1 MAIDFNLTEE
11 QETYRRMI
19 REFIKRECP
28 PELDRE
34 IEENERFPEEILPK
48 LAATGVFGLC
58 FPEEYGGNGGTAL
71 DFALV
76 VEEMTYGSEA
86 AAACYLLP
94 VFFAGQMILLN
105 GSEEQKKTLLPRI
118 IAGKMK
124 GAFALTEPEAGSDA
138 SAVST
143 SAVPDGPDHF
153 LVNGMKH
160 YISGADVADYIM
172 TVTRTNKDDKYN
184 GLTIFMVDRNSPGLT
199 IRKQP
204 KLGSRCVSLCE
215 LTFDDVRVPRD
226 AIVGGPDAL
235 DSGWYHMM
243 ASLDM
248 ERIMVAAAHVSLA
261 QKSYEAALAYAKTR
275 RQFGREIG
283 KFQAIQWQL
292 VNMLIDI
299 EAGRN
304 LTYKA
309 AWKAC
314 GTERMSKDGS
324 LAKIFCTEM
333 ALRVTQSAMQVL
345 GGQSYLMDS
354 DVQRWARMAM
364 LGPIGMGTNNIQ
376 RLIVATN
383 LGLVG

>member
-1 MAIDFNLTEE
+1 MLF
-11 QETYRRMI
+11 R
-19 REFIKRECP
+19 
-28 PELDRE
+28 
-34 IEENERFPEEILPK
+34 
-48 LAATGVFGLC
+48 
-58 FPEEYGGNGGTAL
+58 
-71 DFALV
+71 
-76 VEEMTYGSEA
+76 
-86 AAACYLLP
+86 
-94 VFFAGQMILLN
+94 
-105 GSEEQKKTLLPRI
+105 
-118 IAGKMK
+118 
-124 GAFALTEPEAGSDA
+124 SDA

-143 SAVPDGPDHF
+143 RGVPDGPDHF
-153 LVNGMKH
+153 IVNGLKH

-172 TVTRTNKDDKYN
+172 TVTRTNTEDKYN
-184 GLTIFMVDRNSPGLT
+184 GMTIFMVDRKSPGLT

-215 LTFDDVRVPRD
+215 LTFDNVRVPRS
-226 AIVGGPDAL
+226 AIIGGADAL

-292 VNMLIDI
+292 VNMLIEI

-304 LTYKA
+304 LMYKA

-324 LAKIFCTEM
+324 LAKIYCTEM

-345 GGQSYLMDS
+345 GGQSYLMSS

>member
-1 MAIDFNLTEE
+1 MAIDFSLSPD
-11 QETYRRMI
+11 QENYRRMI
-19 REFIKRECP
+19 RDFIKRECS

-34 IEENERFPEEILPK
+34 IEDNERFPEELLPK
-48 LAATGVFGLC
+48 LAATGILGLC
-58 FPEEYGGNGGTAL
+58 FPEEYGGHGGNAL
-71 DFALV
+71 DFCIA

-94 VFFAGQMILLN
+94 VFFAGQMVLLN
-105 GSEEQKKTLLPRI
+105 GSEEQKRTLLPKI

-143 SAVPDGPDHF
+143 RAVPDGPHHF
-153 LVNGMKH
+153 RISGLKH

-172 TVTRTNKDDKYN
+172 TVTRTDKDKYN
-184 GLTIFMVDRNSPGLT
+184 GMTIFMVDRKSPGLT

-215 LTFDDVRVPRD
+215 LTFDEVRVPRE

-235 DSGWYHMM
+235 DKGWYHMM

-248 ERIMVAAAHVSLA
+248 ERVMVAIAHVSLA
-261 QKSYEAALAYAKTR
+261 QKAYDVALSYAKTR

-304 LTYKA
+304 LAYKA
-309 AWKAC
+309 AWKA
-314 GTERMSKDGS
+314 TSAERMSKEGS

-345 GGQSYLMDS
+345 GGQSYLMSS

-376 RLIVATN
+376 RLIVATG
-383 LGLVG
+383 LGLT

>member
-1 MAIDFNLTEE
+1 MAIDFTLTED
-11 QETYRRMI
+11 QEAHRRMI
-19 REFIKRECP
+19 REFIKRECS

-34 IEENERFPEEILPK
+34 IEENERFPKELLPK
-48 LAATGVFGLC
+48 LAETGVFGLC
-58 FPEEYGGNGGTAL
+58 FPEQYGGSGGNAL
-71 DFALV
+71 DFALA
-76 VEEMTYGSEA
+76 VEEITYGSEA

-105 GSEEQKKTLLPRI
+105 GSEEQKRTFLPKI
-118 IAGKMK
+118 IGGKMK

-138 SAVST
+138 SAVKT
-143 SAVPDGPDHF
+143 LATADGPDHF
-153 LVNGMKH
+153 VINGLKH

-172 TVTRTNKDDKYN
+172 TVTRTNPDDKYN
-184 GLTIFMVDRNSPGLT
+184 GMTIFMVDRKSAGLT

-215 LTFDDVRVPRD
+215 LTFENVRVPKS

-235 DSGWYHMM
+235 NSGWYHMM

-261 QKSYEAALAYAKTR
+261 QKAYETALEYAKNR
-275 RQFGREIG
+275 RQFGRVIG

-292 VNMLIDI
+292 VNMLMEI

-304 LTYKA
+304 LMYKA
-309 AWKAC
+309 AWRATS
-314 GTERMSKDGS
+314 GERMSKEGS

-345 GGQSYLMDS
+345 GGQSYLMES
-354 DVQRWARMAM
+354 DMQRWARMAM

-376 RLIVATN
+376 RMIVATN
-383 LGLVG
+383 LGLT

>member
-1 MAIDFNLTEE
+1 MAIDFTLTPD
-11 QETYRRMI
+11 QQAYRGLI
-19 REFIKRECP
+19 REFIKRETSP
-28 PELDRE
+28 ALDRE
-34 IEENERFPEEILPK
+34 IEEEERFPEELLPK
-48 LAATGVFGLC
+48 LAEAGILGLC
-58 FPEEYGGNGGTAL
+58 FPEEYGGSGGNAL
-71 DFALV
+71 DFCLA
-76 VEEMTYGSEA
+76 VEEITYGSEA

-105 GSEEQKKTLLPRI
+105 GSEEQKRTYLPKI

-143 SAVPDGPDHF
+143 RGVPDGADHF
-153 LVNGMKH
+153 RITGLKH

-172 TVTRTNKDDKYN
+172 TVTRTDDDKYN
-184 GLTIFMVDRNSPGLT
+184 GLTIFMVDRKSAGLT
-199 IRKQP
+199 LRKQP

-215 LTFDDVRVPRD
+215 ITYDEVRVPRS

-235 DSGWYHMM
+235 DKGWYHMM

-248 ERIMVAAAHVSLA
+248 ERVMVATAHVSLA
-261 QKSYEAALAYAKTR
+261 QKAYEAALAYSKTR
-275 RQFGREIG
+275 RQFGREIC
-283 KFQAIQWQL
+283 KYQAIQWQL

-304 LTYKA
+304 LAYKA
-309 AWKAC
+309 AWRAAS
-314 GTERMSKDGS
+314 GEPMSKEGS

-333 ALRVTQSAMQVL
+333 ALRVTQSAMQVM
-345 GGQSYLMDS
+345 GGQSYLMAS

-376 RLIVATN
+376 RLIVANN
-383 LGLVG
+383 LGLT